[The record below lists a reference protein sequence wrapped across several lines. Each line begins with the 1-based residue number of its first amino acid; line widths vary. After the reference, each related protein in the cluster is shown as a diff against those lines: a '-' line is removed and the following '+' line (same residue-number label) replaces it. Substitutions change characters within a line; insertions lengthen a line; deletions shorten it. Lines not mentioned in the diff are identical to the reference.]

1 MDGRGVDISLADAD
15 KSIYKLSDRPAE
27 TIRRPHRTNDAWE
40 VIKKGSWKLVSF
52 FIWQTRSTGDR
63 LKGPSRA
70 AKKLLTLQIC
80 SFGRIS
86 LLCGYTFIKNQFQCL
101 GWYVSV
107 YVYGLHQTDE
117 SVAAFTNELPRV
129 FAKRECKLTC
139 SLCVFGVI

>member
-63 LKGPSRA
+63 LKGPSDRKETTNTA
-70 AKKLLTLQIC
+70 NLLFWT
-80 SFGRIS
+80 IS

>member
-63 LKGPSRA
+63 LKGQSDRKETTNTA
-70 AKKLLTLQIC
+70 NLLFWT
-80 SFGRIS
+80 IS

-139 SLCVFGVI
+139 SLCVFRVI

>member
-63 LKGPSRA
+63 LKGQSDRKETTNTA
-70 AKKLLTLQIC
+70 NLLFWT
-80 SFGRIS
+80 IS

>member
-63 LKGPSRA
+63 LKGPSDRKETTNTA
-70 AKKLLTLQIC
+70 NLLFWT
-80 SFGRIS
+80 IS

-139 SLCVFGVI
+139 SLCVFRVI